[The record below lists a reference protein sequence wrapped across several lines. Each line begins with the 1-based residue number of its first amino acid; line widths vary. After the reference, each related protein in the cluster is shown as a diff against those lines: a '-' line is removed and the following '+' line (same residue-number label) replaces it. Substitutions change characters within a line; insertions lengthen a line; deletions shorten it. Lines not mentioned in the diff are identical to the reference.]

1 MSTTEAPFS
10 FTTKFGG
17 DLLTIRG
24 ESVDQFAERLMELA
38 ADPRI
43 AEALGEVQSI
53 NGVAAAVRG
62 LNATVVATASPVVE
76 AAAPGQPEVQMDQ
89 YGGKWTY
96 GLTDAP
102 DLPDGRGKYVFREW
116 TDKGG
121 KARRAWWDPAYQYAP
136 KKGFPSGATEAKP
149 IWK

>member
-24 ESVDQFAERLMELA
+24 ESVDQFAERLIELA

-53 NGVAAAVRG
+53 NGIAAAVSG
-62 LNATVVATASPVVE
+62 LNATVVATTSPVV
-76 AAAPGQPEVQMDQ
+76 AAATPGQPEVKMDQ

-96 GLTDAP
+96 GITDAP

-116 TDKGG
+116 TDKSG
-121 KARRAWWDPAYQYAP
+121 KARRAWWDPAYKGAP
-136 KKGFPSGATEAKP
+136 VQGFPAGASEAKP